1 LTGLPAQFRGSHR
14 RRPRALPAVTV
25 LCIVLMALLAVV
37 QVAHT
42 HPLES
47 DADHCPLCIVM
58 HTAVP
63 VVVAAAVVV
72 LVRLEAQTPVFEARA
87 VVRYWHPKL
96 FTRPPPAGC

>member
-1 LTGLPAQFRGSHR
+1 M
-14 RRPRALPAVTV
+14 TV
-25 LCIVLMALLAVV
+25 VCLVLMALLAVV
-37 QVAHT
+37 QVAHS

-58 HTAVP
+58 HSAAP

-72 LVRLEAQTPVFEARA
+72 LVKLEAQAPVSEARA

-96 FTRPPPAGC
+96 FTRPPPTGC

>member
-1 LTGLPAQFRGSHR
+1 LTGLQAQIRGNGHQK
-14 RRPRALPAVTV
+14 PGALLAVTL
-25 LCIVLMALLAVV
+25 LCFALMALLAVV
-37 QVAHT
+37 QVAHS

-58 HTAVP
+58 HTAAP

-72 LVRLEAQTPVFEARA
+72 LVKIETPAPVYEVRA
-87 VVRYWHPKL
+87 VVRYWQPKL